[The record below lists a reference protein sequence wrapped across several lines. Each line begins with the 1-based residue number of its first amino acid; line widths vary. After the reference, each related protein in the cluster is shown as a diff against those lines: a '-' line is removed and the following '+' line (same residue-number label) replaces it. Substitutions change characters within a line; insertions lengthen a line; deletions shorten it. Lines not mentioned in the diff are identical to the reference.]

1 MSGINAGDWVKLHT
15 GDQVTEINGR
25 HVGRGDRKPV
35 LEHHDVADAER
46 IESRSARSEMET
58 HGQIDASAAL
68 ARTGARRP
76 TSARL
81 PVLLCR
87 P

>member
-46 IESRSARSEMET
+46 VARVR
-58 HGQIDASAAL
+58 AAD
-68 ARTGARRP
+68 
-76 TSARL
+76 
-81 PVLLCR
+81 
-87 P
+87 